1 MKNKQEDKRYTHE
14 EIYKMFEEDKTLS
27 PDFRSEILARLDATY
42 QAMYNCVNER
52 EQTMVMSDSWGD
64 RWVEEH
70 NRFVSLYQ
78 HYDSYPEHYVTL
90 ELKKLAKEKQ
100 AA

>member
-1 MKNKQEDKRYTHE
+1 MWS
-14 EIYKMFEEDKTLS
+14 M
-27 PDFRSEILARLDATY
+27 
-42 QAMYNCVNER
+42 M
-52 EQTMVMSDSWGD
+52 QTMLQGLAKRELTSYLTNKKKYLVDISLEIDAADLSISDEPNKLIITKGD